1 MTLLSIIKR
10 FFLLSSLVVL
20 LVACGTSERSITE
33 EQATIEYE
41 LLYDLPKQAMSFNDE
56 VLPVLE
62 KRCVSC
68 HACYDAPCQLKLS
81 SAAGIHRGAS
91 KEIVYDGA
99 RIKPADPS
107 RLFIDA
113 VTTAEWRDK
122 GFDPVLYERGNDEI
136 NSPARNLENSV
147 IYRMLRLKQLH
158 PQARTGM
165 LSDKFD
171 LGLNRK
177 QSCPTVDEFD
187 DYAEQH
193 PEGGMPFAM
202 PNLSREEYK
211 TLVHWI
217 AQGAPVEAETEPSDI
232 AKAQIDKWES
242 FLNRDSLKA
251 QLVSRYLY
259 EHLFQASLHFEN
271 TGEREFYRLIRS
283 TTPPGEAATVIA
295 SRRPYGK
302 VDGKFYYRI
311 LRRQGSI
318 VAKQHTVYE
327 LSDKRMQRLQ
337 SLFYDI
343 DYAVTQLPSY
353 APEVASNP
361 IKAFAQIP
369 VKSRYKFLL
378 DDARFF
384 IEGFIKGPVCRGQ
397 IALNVIEDQ
406 FWVFFF
412 DPDAPT
418 ASTDDE
424 FLKDNADNLAS
435 PAELEDTFNLL
446 SVNLHYKG
454 LFQNYVR
461 QREKEAEK
469 FEAVSLPDAMPYL
482 WDGDGHTNR
491 NAALTVFR
499 HFDSASVNYGMLGDY
514 PETAWVLDYSVLE
527 RIHYLL
533 VAGYDVYGNMGHQ
546 LNTRLYMDLLRT
558 EGENFFL
565 VFLPVDTRHQLIEE
579 WYQGIRASNK
589 NDQGD
594 VHWINKEIVNGYST
608 DDPQRELYRAIE
620 NYLGKLAGD
629 GDYINRCADQ
639 GCVKPT
645 DEKNL
650 RADRAMREAAKMDGR
665 IVQFLPDLVFVR
677 VLMGGDEEDD
687 RAYSMISNKAY
698 KSVSSMLQT
707 EQAGVS
713 RDFEFDTQ
721 TVLPWLEG
729 AYPSFFYV
737 VELEEIEAFVEQY
750 NAISDRQEYE
760 QFVMRFGI
768 RRTNEDFW
776 KHADW
781 FNDYYRRDQ
790 PLTSG
795 IFDLNRYLNR

>member
-1 MTLLSIIKR
+1 MLNIIKR
-10 FFLLSSLVVL
+10 FFFLFSLVL
-20 LVACGTSERSITE
+20 FVAGCGTSERSITE
-33 EQATIEYE
+33 DQATIEYD
-41 LLYDLPKQAMSFNDE
+41 LLYDLPKQTISFNE
-56 VLPVLE
+56 QVLPVLE

-81 SAAGIHRGAS
+81 STAGIHRGAS

-99 RIKPADPS
+99 RITPADPT

-122 GFDPVLYERGNDEI
+122 GFDSVLYERGVDEV

-147 IYRMLRLKQLH
+147 MYRMLRLKQLH

-177 QSCPTVDEFD
+177 QSCPTIDEFEE
-187 DYAEQH
+187 YAQQH

-217 AQGAPVEAETEPSDI
+217 AQGAPVEAEAKPSTI
-232 AKAQIDKWES
+232 VQPQIDAWED

-259 EHLFQASLHFEN
+259 EHLFQASLHFEGG
-271 TGEREFYRLIRS
+271 GEREFYRLIRS
-283 TTPPGEAATVIA
+283 TTPPGEPAKVIA
-295 SRRPYGK
+295 SRRPYGE
-302 VDGKFYYRI
+302 VDGKFFYRI

-327 LSDKRMQRLQ
+327 LSEKRMQRLQ
-337 SLFYDI
+337 ALFYDT
-343 DYAVTQLPSY
+343 DYAVNELPSY

-418 ASTDDE
+418 ASADDE
-424 FLKDNADNLAS
+424 FLINNADNLAS
-435 PAELEDTFNLL
+435 PSELEDTFNLL

-454 LFQNYVR
+454 LFQNYIR
-461 QREKEAEK
+461 QRDKEAEK
-469 FEAVSLPDAMPYL
+469 FETVSLPEAMPYL

-491 NAALTVFR
+491 NAALTIFR

-514 PETAWVLDYSVLE
+514 PDTAWVLDYSVLE

-533 VAGYDVYGNMGHQ
+533 VAGFDVYGNVGHQ

-565 VFLPVDTRHQLIEE
+565 VFLPVETRHQLIDE

-589 NDQGD
+589 GDQGD
-594 VHWINKEIVNGYST
+594 VHWINKQIVNGYST
-608 DDPQRELYRAIE
+608 DDPQRELYAAIE

-639 GCVKPT
+639 DCVKPT
-645 DEKNL
+645 DEKVL
-650 RADRAMREAAKMDGR
+650 RVDRAMREAAKMDGR
-665 IVQFLPDLVFVR
+665 IVQFLPDLAFVR
-677 VLMGGDEEDD
+677 VLMGGEEKDD

-707 EQAGVS
+707 EHAGVS
-713 RDFEFDTQ
+713 RDYEFDTQ

-729 AYPSFFYV
+729 SYPSFFYV
-737 VELEEIEAFVEQY
+737 VELDEIEEFVEQY

-768 RRTNEDFW
+768 RRTHEDFW

-790 PLTSG
+790 PLASG

>member
-1 MTLLSIIKR
+1 MLTIINR
-10 FFLLSSLVVL
+10 FILLSSLVVL
-20 LVACGTSERSITE
+20 LAACGTSERSITE
-33 EQATIEYE
+33 DQATIEYD
-41 LLYDLPKQAMSFNDE
+41 LLYDLPKQTMSFNE
-56 VLPVLE
+56 QVLPVLE

-81 SAAGIHRGAS
+81 STAGIHRGAS
-91 KEIVYDGA
+91 KEIVYDGG
-99 RIKPADPS
+99 RITPADPT

-122 GFDPVLYERGNDEI
+122 DFDPVLYERGDDEI

-147 IYRMLRLKQLH
+147 MYRMLRQKQLY

-171 LGLNRK
+171 LGLSRK
-177 QSCPTVDEFD
+177 QSCPTIDEFD
-187 DYAEQH
+187 DYAKQH

-217 AQGAPVEAETEPSDI
+217 AQGAPLEAEAKPSAI
-232 AKAQIDKWES
+232 AQNQIDKWEA

-271 TGEREFYRLIRS
+271 TDDREFYRLIRS
-283 TTPPGEAATVIA
+283 TTPPGEPVKVIA

-343 DYAVTQLPSY
+343 DYTVTRMPSY

-424 FLKDNADNLAS
+424 FLKNNADNLAS
-435 PAELEDTFNLL
+435 PSELEDTFNLL

-461 QREKEAEK
+461 QRDKEAEK
-469 FEAVSLPDAMPYL
+469 FEAVSLPEAMPYL
-482 WDGDGHTNR
+482 WDGDGHSNR

-514 PETAWVLDYSVLE
+514 PESAWVLDYSVLE

-533 VAGYDVYGNMGHQ
+533 VAGFDVFGNVGHQ

-565 VFLPVDTRHQLIEE
+565 VFLPVETRHQLIDE
-579 WYQGIRASNK
+579 WYQGMRASNK

-620 NYLGKLAGD
+620 NYLGKLSGE

-639 GCVKPT
+639 DCVKPT
-645 DEKNL
+645 DEKTL
-650 RADRAMREAAKMDGR
+650 RADRAMREAAKLDGR
-665 IVQFLPDLVFVR
+665 IVQFLPDLVSVR
-677 VLMGGDEEDD
+677 VLMGGEEKDD

-713 RDFEFDTQ
+713 RDYEFDTQ

-729 AYPSFFYV
+729 SYPSFFYV
-737 VELEEIEAFVEQY
+737 VELDEIEAFVEQY

-768 RRTNEDFW
+768 RRTHEDFW

-790 PLTSG
+790 PLASG

>member
-1 MTLLSIIKR
+1 MWVVTLFSNINR
-10 FFLLSSLVVL
+10 FLFLSSLVVL
-20 LVACGTSERSITE
+20 LAACSTSERSVTE
-33 EQATIEYE
+33 GQASIEYD
-41 LLYDLPKQAMSFNDE
+41 LLYDLPKQTMSFNE
-56 VLPVLE
+56 QVLPILE

-99 RIKPADPS
+99 RITPADPT

-122 GFDPVLYERGNDEI
+122 DFEPVLYERGTDEI

-147 IYRMLRLKQLH
+147 MYRMLRLKQLH

-171 LGLNRK
+171 LGLNRA
-177 QSCPTVDEFD
+177 QSCPTIDEFD
-187 DYAEQH
+187 DYALKH

-211 TLVHWI
+211 ILVHWI
-217 AQGAPVEAETEPSDI
+217 AQGSPMEADAVPSEV
-232 AKAQIDKWES
+232 AQAQIEKWEA

-259 EHLFQASLHFEN
+259 EHLFQASLHFE
-271 TGEREFYRLIRS
+271 GSDHREFYRLVRS
-283 TTPPGEAATVIA
+283 STPPGEPVKIIA

-302 VDGKFYYRI
+302 VDGEFYYRI

-327 LSDKRMQRLQ
+327 LSAKRMQRLQ

-343 DYAVTQLPSY
+343 GYEVTEMPSY

-418 ASTDDE
+418 ASADDA
-424 FLKDNADNLAS
+424 FLKENADNLAS
-435 PAELEDTFNLL
+435 PSELEDTFNLL

-461 QREKEAEK
+461 QRDKQAEK
-469 FEAVSLPDAMPYL
+469 FETVSLPDAMPYL
-482 WDGDGHTNR
+482 WDGDERTNR
-491 NAALTVFR
+491 NAALTIFR

-514 PETAWVLDYSVLE
+514 PDTAWVLDYSVLE

-533 VAGYDVYGNMGHQ
+533 VAGFDVYGNVGHQ

-565 VFLPVDTRHQLIEE
+565 VFLPVETRHQLIEE

-594 VHWINKEIVNGYST
+594 VHWINKEIVNGYDS
-608 DDPQRELYRAIE
+608 DDPKRELYAEIE

-629 GDYINRCADQ
+629 GDFINRCSNQD
-639 GCVKPT
+639 CVKPT
-645 DEKNL
+645 DEKVL

-665 IVQFLPDLVFVR
+665 IVQFLPDLAFVR
-677 VLMGGDEEDD
+677 VLMGGDAQDD

-698 KSVSSMLQT
+698 KSV
-707 EQAGVS
+707 E
-713 RDFEFDTQ
+713 
-721 TVLPWLEG
+721 
-729 AYPSFFYV
+729 
-737 VELEEIEAFVEQY
+737 
-750 NAISDRQEYE
+750 
-760 QFVMRFGI
+760 
-768 RRTNEDFW
+768 
-776 KHADW
+776 
-781 FNDYYRRDQ
+781 
-790 PLTSG
+790 TS
-795 IFDLNRYLNR
+795 I